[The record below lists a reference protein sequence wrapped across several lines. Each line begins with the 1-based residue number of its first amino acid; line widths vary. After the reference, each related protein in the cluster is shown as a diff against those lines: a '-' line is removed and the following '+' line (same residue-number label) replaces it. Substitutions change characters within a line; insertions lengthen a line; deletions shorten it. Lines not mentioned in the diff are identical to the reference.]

1 MSTTTTNLPHPPD
14 LATYHQVP
22 RPGADQRRFDSGEV
36 RRDGADS
43 EVEVWKLQ
51 CQRRCCEIAVVEEE

>member
-1 MSTTTTNLPHPPD
+1 MSNTTTNLSHPPD
-14 LATYHQVP
+14 LATYQVP
-22 RPGADQRRFDSGEV
+22 RLGADQRRFDSGEV

-51 CQRRCCEIAVVEEE
+51 CQRRCEIAVVEEE

>member
-1 MSTTTTNLPHPPD
+1 MSNTTTNLSHPPD
-14 LATYHQVP
+14 LATYQVP

-36 RRDGADS
+36 RRERADS

-51 CQRRCCEIAVVEEE
+51 CQRRRCEIAVVEEG